1 MSVQLKIREIEQKQ
15 RDALIQQEK
24 RAKAVGE
31 QFWRAQQLERYPN
44 ISENLVVSIAGDENV
59 VLPTVN
65 TTSSISDNNTQEIR
79 RRLMQMT
86 NDNST
91 MVEEVLKVITS
102 NVALLYLKTHWDEL
116 KKFLKPMA
124 SKLFDSDKL
133 TFQIIKFLKLNKVIE
148 TNSQATNDQ
157 YIPPTEAELKSI
169 SEFVSAEE
177 LPSTS
182 EYLPSSLL
190 DSGRDDEL
198 PSISK
203 RYYQMEDVEDRRQPR
218 FLTPLDRP
226 RRNGNDITGE
236 IDDFQMDLNLDS
248 SNEKD
253 EMDIKDILDSIID
266 DAVDIAEQNNRQ
278 LNETNAEEV
287 LKEVVRVAIE
297 RNNEIQDQQ
306 DKLIVE
312 EAMDDMIYNVVSQ
325 YNTPSSYPDV
335 VNALEDVRE
344 QVSEVN
350 TTGKSS
356 KGRRKLIQISPKR
369 RIEQDKAILIE
380 EMKSILAPYYL
391 QKKKTALNA
400 RFRAKYNKTISDY
413 KRTYDGLYE
422 LKRFLE
428 ENPPE
433 SFVATTTGKGLN
445 KKLKRPKH
453 FFGRG
458 FTQTNMNKKIY
469 VDLVHFNKNQ
479 LTIKYKSTNKIASSV
494 PIPSAESKQAI
505 NDLIIGKHDEKAYKK
520 LNKEN
525 KSFVDAF
532 IAQTKMEF
540 EPIKNEEENL
550 KNKFDILVGEL
561 QAGNDNQEIRKM
573 MLNTIERLY
582 QIKKITK
589 NKYLSVKD
597 ELQRM

>member
-1 MSVQLKIREIEQKQ
+1 MSVQMKIREIEQ
-15 RDALIQQEK
+15 RERNALIQQEA
-24 RAKAVGE
+24 RAKKVGE
-31 QFWRAQQLERYPN
+31 AFWSAQQAERYPN
-44 ISENLVVSIAGDENV
+44 ISENLVVSVAGGDENV

-65 TTSSISDNNTQEIR
+65 TASSAQDPNNTQVIR
-79 RRLMQMT
+79 RHLMQMT
-86 NDNST
+86 NDNAT
-91 MVEEVLKVITS
+91 MTESVLKVITS
-102 NVALLYLKTHWDEL
+102 NIALLYLKTHWDEL

-148 TNSQATNDQ
+148 SNQQVSNDE
-157 YIPPTEAELKSI
+157 YIPPMDGEVVYDDEEVSI
-169 SEFVSAEE
+169 NNGDNKYVSMFEPGSEEI
-177 LPSTS
+177 
-182 EYLPSSLL
+182 PSS
-190 DSGRDDEL
+190 GQ
-198 PSISK
+198 SK
-203 RYYQMEDVEDRRQPR
+203 R
-218 FLTPLDRP
+218 FLAPLDIP
-226 RRNGNDITGE
+226 RRNGNENTGDL
-236 IDDFQMDLNLDS
+236 DDFQMDLNLDS
-248 SNEKD
+248 SNKNN
-253 EMDIKDILDSIID
+253 EMDIKDILNSIID

-278 LNETNAEEV
+278 LNEGNAEEV

-306 DKLIVE
+306 DKQIVE

-335 VNALEDVRE
+335 VNALEMVRE
-344 QVSEVN
+344 QVSMN

-356 KGRRKLIQISPKR
+356 KGQKVLRQISPKR
-369 RIEQDKAILIE
+369 RIEQNKLILIE
-380 EMKSILAPYYL
+380 EVNSILAQYAL
-391 QKKKTALNA
+391 NKKKTSLDA
-400 RFRAKYNKTISDY
+400 RFKAKYDKPISAY
-413 KRTYDGLYE
+413 KRTYDGLNE

-433 SFVATTTGKGLN
+433 SFVATGNGFN
-445 KKLKRPKH
+445 KKMKKPKH

-458 FTQTNMNKKIY
+458 FTQTNMGNKKLY

-479 LTIKYKSTNKIASSV
+479 LTIKYKSTDKISSSV
-494 PIPSAESKQAI
+494 PIPNTECKKTI
-505 NDLIIGKHDEKAYKK
+505 NDLLVGRHDEKAYKK
-520 LNKEN
+520 LSKEN
-525 KSFVDAF
+525 KAFVDAF

-540 EPIKNEEENL
+540 EPIQNESESL
-550 KNKFDILVGEL
+550 KNKFNILVGEI